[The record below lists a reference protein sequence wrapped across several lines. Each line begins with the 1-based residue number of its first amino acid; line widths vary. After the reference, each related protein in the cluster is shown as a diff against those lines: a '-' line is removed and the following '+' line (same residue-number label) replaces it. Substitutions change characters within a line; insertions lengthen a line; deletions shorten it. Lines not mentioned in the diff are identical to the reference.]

1 MPLKVLVSGASIAGP
16 ALALWLSRYGAEVTV
31 VERAPALRRGGQL
44 VDLRGV
50 SRESIRRLG
59 VDAEVR
65 AAREANYGMSFV
77 DQRGR
82 RRGDLRAEHFG
93 GDGPVAEIEI
103 LRGRLSDV
111 LHRSSLA
118 QGVTYRF
125 GDSIA
130 AVHDTGKQV
139 RVDFRSGRPESYD
152 VVVGADGLHSEL
164 RGMLFGPGED
174 FLHHLGTYVSFW
186 TADNHLGLKDWTVA
200 YSEPGRTVGM
210 RSILGNTK
218 VMAFLSFRA
227 ALPSY
232 DHRDLEAQRR
242 IVRAHAAGMG
252 WEAST
257 LLAQMET
264 ADDFFFDTCSQ
275 VRLPSWSKGRV
286 GLVGDAAYCASP
298 LSGHGATVAVVGAH
312 VLAGELART
321 PGDPAGAF
329 ARYEDKL
336 RPWLDWI
343 QRSAPGQGRLMTPE
357 TPLGIQFRD
366 QLVRLLALVPA
377 KDRLLGGPDKMSNA
391 FELDDYS
398 DHLVAD

>member
-1 MPLKVLVSGASIAGP
+1 MPLKVLVSGASVAGP
-16 ALALWLSRYGAEVTV
+16 ALALWLARYGAEVTV

-65 AAREANYGMSFV
+65 AAREASLGMSFV
-77 DQRGR
+77 DHRNR
-82 RRGDLRAEHFG
+82 RRGELRAEHFG

-103 LRGRLSDV
+103 LRGKLSEV
-111 LHRSSLA
+111 LHRRCLA
-118 QGVTYRF
+118 HGVTHRF
-125 GDSIA
+125 GDSLR
-130 AVHDTGKQV
+130 AVRDTGT
-139 RVDFRSGRPESYD
+139 RVEADFRSGHRERYD

-164 RGMLFGPGED
+164 RRMLFGPDQGV
-174 FLHHLGTYVSFW
+174 LHHLGTYVSFW
-186 TADNHLGLKDWTVA
+186 TADNHLGLKDWTLVH
-200 YSEPGRTVGM
+200 SEPGRTIGM
-210 RSILGNTK
+210 RSILDNTK
-218 VMAFLSFRA
+218 VMAFFGFRA
-227 ALPSY
+227 ALPSH
-232 DHRDLEAQRR
+232 DHRDPEAQRR

-252 WEAST
+252 WEAPT
-257 LLAQMET
+257 LLTQMET

-275 VRLPSWSKGRV
+275 VRLPSWSTGRV
-286 GLVGDAAYCASP
+286 GLVGDAAYCTSP

-321 PGDPAGAF
+321 PDDPAGAF
-329 ARYEDKL
+329 ARYEGKL
-336 RPWLDWI
+336 RPWLDRI

-366 QLVRLLALVPA
+366 QLVRLLTLVPA
-377 KDRLLGGPDKMSNA
+377 KDRLLAGPDRTSNA

-398 DHLVAD
+398 DLLVAG